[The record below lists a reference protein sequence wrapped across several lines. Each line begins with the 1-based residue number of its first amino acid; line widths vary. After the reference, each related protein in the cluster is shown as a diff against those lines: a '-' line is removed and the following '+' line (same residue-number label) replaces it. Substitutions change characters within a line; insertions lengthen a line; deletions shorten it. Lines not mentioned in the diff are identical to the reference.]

1 MKYIDKFYSYRWG
14 VFNHFLYVLQNNPN
28 LPNSRGRVTSWDE
41 LVNEFDAK
49 ALARQLNEIGA
60 KYYVITVRRRH
71 IFYALLARLIAE
83 LAQAGARLGLHM
95 TPST

>member
-1 MKYIDKFYSYRWG
+1 MSIVLTKSWGILIIDKFYSYHWG

-49 ALARQLNEIGA
+49 ALARQLNEIGFLS
-60 KYYVITVRRRH
+60 KERFVNGK
-71 IFYALLARLIAE
+71 
-83 LAQAGARLGLHM
+83 AQALKYVSAKTHK
-95 TPST
+95 